1 MGYGEYNRTSDM
13 PDEDEYWTGVNYVK
27 DAATTYAKNRRI
39 KEGRNRDEVDN
50 RYDAIRHIGGTMGLL
65 QKYPDWAASAMLS
78 ANEFMSTPGASKD
91 MDEHNNKVGTE
102 LYNSLS
108 DEDKE
113 GMSMN
118 DLMELAEAHLTEVER
133 AEQSGELDD
142 IPESL
147 RPVYSFKE
155 GTIPEY
161 NEGGF
166 ISSQG
171 INPKREQ
178 GVMPTEEEQMNMA
191 LGGLAQ
197 SQKGIT
203 TQAGKDMANARFQLD
218 LSKADKDKDGKI
230 TPHERAS
237 AEAVQKALAN
247 DEIVDMR
254 EGGLMTSADRMVYQ
268 DEDGENYSE
277 KTITLETA
285 DGWVNI
291 PSVDA
296 EGGIMSDEELE
307 AFLEE
312 NGPVDP
318 VTGAPLDTYP
328 TVEEA
333 VEAAQMRTDDLSDEV
348 SEGMPEDELPELN
361 CGGLMSGMAG
371 VDMETGNDI
380 PIGSSAEN
388 VRDDLPAKLSDGEY
402 VLPAHVVKWIGLS
415 HIQDMQAEAEMGL
428 MGMEM
433 EGLLPSTEPMD
444 EYKEEEKDEGTEE
457 EEERDEAD
465 VEVATVKVDDKLD
478 GSDEVKEEKPKEH
491 KLTISKKQN
500 YRFR

>member
-1 MGYGEYNRTSDM
+1 MGYGDYDKKTGM
-13 PDEDEYWTGVNYVK
+13 PNEEEYWTNVNYVK
-27 DAATTYAKNRRI
+27 DAATTYAKNLRI
-39 KEGRNRDEVDN
+39 KENRNRDEVDN

-65 QKYPDWAASAMLS
+65 QKYPDWAANAMLS
-78 ANEFMSTPGASKD
+78 ANEFTSAKGPGKD
-91 MDEHNNKVGTE
+91 MDEHNNTVGTE
-102 LYNSLS
+102 LFNSLS
-108 DEDKE
+108 DEDKDS
-113 GMSMN
+113 MSMT
-118 DLMELAEAHLTEVER
+118 DLMELAESHLSKVEK
-133 AEQSGELDD
+133 AELVGDLEG

-161 NEGGF
+161 NAGGF

-203 TQAGKDMANARFQLD
+203 TQAGKDMANVRFQLD
-218 LSKADKDKDGKI
+218 RKKADKDKDGKI
-230 TPHERAS
+230 SANERVA
-237 AEAVQKALAN
+237 AEAVQKALDN
-247 DEIVDMR
+247 DEIMDMNA
-254 EGGLMTSADRMVYQ
+254 GGLMTSSDRMIYQ
-268 DEDGENYSE
+268 DAEGENYSE

-285 DGWVNI
+285 EGWVNI

-296 EGGIMSDEELE
+296 EGGILSDEELE

-361 CGGLMSGMAG
+361 CGGLMAG

-380 PIGSSAEN
+380 PLGSSAEN

-433 EGLLPSTEPMD
+433 EGLLPSAEPMEED
-444 EYKEEEKDEGTEE
+444 KKDKKTKEKKKD
-457 EEERDEAD
+457 DD

-478 GSDEVKEEKPKEH
+478 GSNEVKESKPKEH
-491 KLTISKKQN
+491 KLTVSKKQK